1 MPPQPATWPNIAFDY
16 SGCHVL
22 VTGGTSGIGA
32 GIAAA
37 YQSAGAAVTIT
48 GTRESAAAYDADL
61 SHFRYMQL
69 DVEDNAQI
77 DRVAAAQTQLDILV
91 NNAGF
96 ALPSQGL
103 DEYEPEIFERAIQM
117 HLISCYRMARGCA
130 GTLSA
135 SRLRGGGSIIGIAS
149 MASYFGIE
157 IVPGYGAA
165 KGGLVQLTKTLA
177 IHWAKQNIRVNAV
190 AAGLTATRMTATTVA
205 NPQWSA
211 PTLARTPLGRLGESH
226 DIAGAV
232 LFLSS
237 PAASWITGQTLPVDG
252 GYTVS
257 G

>member
-1 MPPQPATWPNIAFDY
+1 MWSNIKYDFA
-16 SGCHVL
+16 GCRVL

-37 YQSAGAAVTIT
+37 YREAGADVAVT
-48 GTRESAAAYDADL
+48 GTKANAAAYEGADL
-61 SHFRYMQL
+61 KGYRYLQL
-69 DVEDNAQI
+69 DVEDNAAI
-77 DRVAAAQTQLDILV
+77 DRVAEGEKQLDILV

-96 ALPSQGL
+96 ALPSIGL

-117 HLISCYRMARGCA
+117 HLVSAYRMARGCA
-130 GTLSA
+130 GALGKSKIP
-135 SRLRGGGSIIGIAS
+135 GGGSIIGIAS

-190 AAGLTATRMTATTVA
+190 AAGLTASRMTAGTIA
-205 NPQWSA
+205 NPEWSA
-211 PTLARTPLGRLGESH
+211 PTLARTPLGRLGEPR

-232 LFLSS
+232 LFLTS
-237 PAASWITGQTLPVDG
+237 PAAAWITGQTLPVDG